1 MSSPLGA
8 VAKCASTLESTGF
21 PRSPAQHKIQRTRKS
36 APEPFW
42 FTPNYEHNLPLYQLG
57 DPTVAFNSHNRTLVS
72 ALVHRAVAITR
83 AAVPRPSPIAFLAA
97 PTDATFIITTTCS
110 TQSALFSYTS
120 KNVEGCAFR
129 TCETLYSGRQNCWPA
144 TSQ

>member
-97 PTDATFIITTTCS
+97 PTDATFISHSPFQFLFPALTTNY
-110 TQSALFSYTS
+110 QPAL
-120 KNVEGCAFR
+120 
-129 TCETLYSGRQNCWPA
+129 A
-144 TSQ
+144 TNQADAIYCNRWNSQGFLK